1 MLGLDDSHN
10 VFGDK
15 CYQSHFT
22 DEESEA
28 PRNRVTFTV
37 SGGSRI

>member
-28 PRNRVTFTV
+28 PRVTFTV